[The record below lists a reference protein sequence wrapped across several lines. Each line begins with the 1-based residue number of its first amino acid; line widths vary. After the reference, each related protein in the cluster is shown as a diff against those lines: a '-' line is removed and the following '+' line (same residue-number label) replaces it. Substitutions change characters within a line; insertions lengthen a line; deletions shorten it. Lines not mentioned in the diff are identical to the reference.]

1 MILYSLQCAA
11 LHDFDS
17 WFRSSDA
24 FEALK
29 AASQVACPICG
40 TTDVQKTLMAPVV
53 RTARNATSAPVDP
66 TQKAPPG
73 PLSNPGSPVEEA
85 FATMR
90 RQVEENSDY
99 VGLNFVAEARKMHDG
114 TTPARSIYGE
124 AKPDEARQLIEDGVP
139 VTPLPFMP
147 SRKTN

>member
-1 MILYSLQCAA
+1 
-11 LHDFDS
+11 
-17 WFRSSDA
+17 
-24 FEALK
+24 
-29 AASQVACPICG
+29 
-40 TTDVQKTLMAPVV
+40 
-53 RTARNATSAPVDP
+53 
-66 TQKAPPG
+66 
-73 PLSNPGSPVEEA
+73 
-85 FATMR
+85 MR